1 MTLNYP
7 KLRKDLIF
15 SRQQAAGETCF
26 IVKNPVRGTYFR
38 FREAE
43 RFIIEQFD
51 GATSLETIR
60 QRAEVEFGAMLPME
74 ALRGFVLNLSNT
86 GILETGKQGESPSR
100 SRGKRRV

>member
-1 MTLNYP
+1 MTRDAETINYP

-26 IVKNPVRGTYFR
+26 VVKDPVRGNYFR

-51 GATSLETIR
+51 GETSLETIQ
-60 QRAEVEFGAMLPME
+60 QRAEEEFGATLPM
-74 ALRGFVLNLSNT
+74 
-86 GILETGKQGESPSR
+86 
-100 SRGKRRV
+100 